1 VYERRAAGILFPALR
16 QALAVSYINSNN
28 KMNCMRRVIKMTATF
43 CSLLL
48 GQFGFAQTSTDSSE
62 VQKLAE
68 NTVSYFY
75 KGDIASFG
83 NLFSSNA
90 IFITVTGVVAKG
102 QSQIMDMHKK
112 WKLDSATTIKYKQP
126 ITKFVTNNIAV
137 SYMAWDGLVFGEG
150 PAKGIVQSGYVTLV
164 SQKQREGWK
173 IVSATNAL
181 NFTGRKNF
189 DLTPY
194 APISNK

>member
-1 VYERRAAGILFPALR
+1 MKRI
-16 QALAVSYINSNN
+16 
-28 KMNCMRRVIKMTATF
+28 IKSVTTF
-43 CSLLL
+43 CLLVI
-48 GQFGFAQTSTDSSE
+48 GQFGLAQTSKDSSE

-68 NTVSYFY
+68 NTVTYFY
-75 KGDIASFG
+75 KSDMISFG
-83 NLFSSNA
+83 NLFSSDA

-102 QSQIMDMHKK
+102 QSQILDMHRK
-112 WKLDSATTIKYKQP
+112 WKIDSATTIKYKQP
-126 ITKFVTNNIAV
+126 IIKFITNNIAV

-150 PAKGIVQSGYVTLV
+150 PAKGIVQSGYLTLL
-164 SQKQREGWK
+164 SERLGKDWK

-194 APISNK
+194 R

>member
-1 VYERRAAGILFPALR
+1 
-16 QALAVSYINSNN
+16 
-28 KMNCMRRVIKMTATF
+28 MRRVIKSAATV
-43 CSLLL
+43 CLLLL
-48 GQFGFAQTSTDSSE
+48 GQFALAQTSTDSSE

-75 KGDIASFG
+75 KGDVLSFG

-90 IFITVTGVVAKG
+90 IFITVTGVIAKG
-102 QSQIMDMHKK
+102 QSQIADMHKK

-126 ITKFVTNNIAV
+126 ITQFVTSNIAV
-137 SYMAWDGLVFGEG
+137 SYMVWDGLVFSEG
-150 PAKGIVQSGYVTLV
+150 PAKGIVQSGYLTIV

-194 APISNK
+194 ASASNK

>member
-1 VYERRAAGILFPALR
+1 MKRI
-16 QALAVSYINSNN
+16 I
-28 KMNCMRRVIKMTATF
+28 KRVTTF
-43 CSLLL
+43 CLLL
-48 GQFGFAQTSTDSSE
+48 IGQIGAAQTSKDSSE

-68 NTVSYFY
+68 NTVTYFY
-75 KGDIASFG
+75 KGDLISFG
-83 NLFSSNA
+83 NLFSSDA

-102 QSQIMDMHKK
+102 QSQIVDMHRK
-112 WKLDSATTIKYKQP
+112 WKIDSATTVKYKKP
-126 ITKFVTNNIAV
+126 IIKFITNSIAV

-150 PAKGIVQSGYVTLV
+150 PAKGIVQSGYITLV
-164 SQKQREGWK
+164 SERLGKSWK

-194 APISNK
+194 VSSAK